1 MIDPTIAVRV
11 LEMVRE
17 CGPRETYRRFIAEND
32 RMIAGADLDHGRD
45 LVSHRTTVHTT
56 LIREWAANQQ
66 KLAGYDHP
74 FAVVALGGT
83 GRGEITPRSDLDIA
97 FLFDDAIE
105 GNRFLLDLQRQTLH
119 TDRFADEHG
128 FAFTALPFGLD
139 DVPDLADKQLNSF
152 LDMSPLH
159 DPCGLAETFRE
170 RIRLTFDPFEHFLHV
185 RGFWKRHWEAAAAST
200 ENLHRFDIKNDGLR
214 LFLGGVWTLSGQN
227 FRHSQEVYATLNDP
241 RDLEAYEFL
250 LRIRAWG
257 HLRRKPEAAGLL
269 GNHAEDV
276 LGFDDFCSFGE
287 MLGPDATAGE
297 RFEFATMVRAR
308 LLSARRRV
316 AAFARGVIE
325 RELRVG
331 RQVPPDDVIVL
342 KTGGLQH
349 SRGLRLTHPEKRSRA
364 ALGMLLASQ
373 RYGVPVDSSEL
384 QTTLR
389 NMGDWLVRVPELSA
403 LFYET
408 RGSLADTI
416 EFLTQL
422 DGAAERL
429 FPGYGRFEASLDER
443 VMIERKSLRG
453 AWVREKLRALDA
465 CLAHGNERLSAA
477 RGAWNPLDADL
488 REMVCN
494 ETVLLDADHLAA
506 VKLALLTKRLPL
518 TPEDEAAR
526 ANTGLPLHER
536 EASGFSGIP
545 LDRYYQPFVT
555 EAGFSPETAR
565 VARFLV
571 THRRVLKRAAESGIN
586 DDSAVARLVSGCGDE
601 MTMRSLFVFSCM
613 DSLVGVSPETAA
625 LTESNQ
631 REWWL
636 RESDPARWFNI
647 RELYIKAL
655 ARHHPDMLPD
665 AEQTLRSAGYVAEE
679 QEILR
684 DFGADFFSGLYGR
697 HARRFGSHLL
707 HLVDEPDAGPRAA
720 LLRDGGTVLLG
731 IAARDFRGLAAC
743 ISGTLWQCHLNLRQ
757 AHLFCATNH
766 QLALDFFHLAPGS
779 ESIPANLPRLIED
792 AISRQAHIAD
802 DDEAQLP
809 ALLGQPELDAMPS
822 GNFRL
827 RYETEHDTA
836 GLVYALSYKVF
847 RHLGGGIHGLSA
859 NTVRGRTYITV
870 IHSLPEN
877 LTLSEARAIVSERF

>member
-1 MIDPTIAVRV
+1 MIDPTIATQV
-11 LEMVRE
+11 LAMVRE
-17 CGPRETYRRFIAEND
+17 CGPRETYRRMIAEND
-32 RMIAGADLDHGRD
+32 LLIAGADLDNGRE
-45 LVSHRTTVHTT
+45 LARHRTTVHTT
-56 LIREWAANQQ
+56 LIREWAAAQQ
-66 KLAGYDHP
+66 RAAGYDHP

-83 GRGEITPRSDLDIA
+83 GRGELTPRSDLDIA
-97 FLFDDAIE
+97 FLFDDTVE
-105 GNRFLLDLQRQTLH
+105 GNRFLLDLQRQTFH
-119 TDRFADEHG
+119 TDLFANEHG
-128 FAFTALPFGLD
+128 FTFTALPFSLD
-139 DVPDLADKQLNSF
+139 DLPELADKQLNSF

-159 DPCGLAETFRE
+159 DPNGLAQTFRE

-185 RGFWKRHWEAAAAST
+185 RGFWKRHWEAAASST
-200 ENLHRFDIKNDGLR
+200 ENLQQFDIKNDGLR
-214 LFLGGVWTLSGQN
+214 LFLGGVWTLAGQD
-227 FRHSQEVYATLNDP
+227 FRHSHDVYETLPDP

-250 LRIRAWG
+250 LRIRAWV
-257 HLRRKPEAAGLL
+257 HLRREPSVAGLL
-269 GNHAEDV
+269 GNHAEDI

-287 MLGPDATAGE
+287 MLGLDAGPGE

-331 RQVPPDDVIVL
+331 RRVPPDDVIAL
-342 KTGGLQH
+342 KSGGLQH
-349 SRGLRLTHPEKRSRA
+349 SRGVRLTDPAKRSRA

-384 QTTLR
+384 QTTLL

-443 VMIERKSLRG
+443 VLIERTSLRG

-465 CLAHGNERLSAA
+465 CLAHGTERLSAA

-488 REMVCN
+488 REMVAN
-494 ETVLLDADHLAA
+494 ETVLLDEDHLAA
-506 VKLALLTKRLPL
+506 VKLALVTKRLPL

-526 ANTGLPLHER
+526 GNQALPLHER

-545 LDRYYQPFVT
+545 LDGYYEPFVT
-555 EAGFSPETAR
+555 EAGFSLETAR

-586 DDSAVARLVSGCGDE
+586 DDSAVERLVTGCGDE

-613 DSLVGVSPETAA
+613 DSLVGVSPEVAA

-655 ARHHPDMLPD
+655 VRHHPDMLPD

-684 DFGADFFSGLYGR
+684 DFGTDFFGGLYGR

-707 HLVDEPDAGPRAA
+707 RLVDEPDAGPRAA
-720 LLRDGGTVLLG
+720 LLRDGGSVLLG
-731 IAARDFRGLAAC
+731 LAARDFRGLAAC
-743 ISGTLWQCHLNLRQ
+743 ISGTLWQHHLNLRQ

-766 QLALDFFHLAPGS
+766 QLALDFFHLAPGT
-779 ESIPANLPRLIED
+779 EAIPANLPRLIEE
-792 AISRQAHIAD
+792 AITRHAHIGEA
-802 DDEAQLP
+802 DEAQLP
-809 ALLGQPELDAMPS
+809 PLLGRPELDAMPS

-827 RYETEHDTA
+827 RYETDHDTA

-870 IHSLPEN
+870 THSLPA
-877 LTLSEARAIVSERF
+877 TLSLAEARDIVARLF